1 MASLTRSTAL
11 WIAFNSSLCP
21 IHCSPDN
28 PEIGWFDDAKIICYR
43 IAQFSPV
50 LRDLFAQ
57 EPECRVSKLGAGRV
71 AFVMRDVFVHDAP
84 QALDRIEMRTIGR
97 NEVQSDAAAWTFKPC
112 AHEFGVMITRVV
124 EKHMYERKHRI
135 PCLDQFQQPDG

>member
-1 MASLTRSTAL
+1 MPRLSKSAFLVHECLPTRQNAAGAGSTL
-11 WIAFNSSLCP
+11 LLYIP
-21 IHCSPDN
+21 CSPDN
-28 PEIGWFDDAKIICYR
+28 PEIGWFDDAKIICDR

-84 QALDRIEMRTIGR
+84 QALDRIEMRTI
-97 NEVQSDAAAWTFKPC
+97 
-112 AHEFGVMITRVV
+112 
-124 EKHMYERKHRI
+124 
-135 PCLDQFQQPDG
+135 DGKSGA